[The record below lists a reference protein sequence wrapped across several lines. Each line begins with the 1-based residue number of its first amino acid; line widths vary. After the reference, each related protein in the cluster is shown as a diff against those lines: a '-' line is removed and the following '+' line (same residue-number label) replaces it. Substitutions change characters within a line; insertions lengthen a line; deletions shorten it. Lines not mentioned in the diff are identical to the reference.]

1 MHLSRL
7 QGNLSVHTMRL
18 LRNILPP
25 STMWQSF
32 RDGKEFYTA
41 DDSLRYLGDLFET
54 EGDPAGV
61 KPELPEAI
69 AAMLDKPLAMEAL
82 GGMLFYLKTLN
93 LDKDLVSQKNFNIYD
108 PIKEGRNLVLDGQ
121 TLGHMEVQLFIVL
134 AGMQVTISGTGQ

>member
-1 MHLSRL
+1 
-7 QGNLSVHTMRL
+7 
-18 LRNILPP
+18 
-25 STMWQSF
+25 MWQSF